1 VIYPNAALRLDR
13 LPASRFHRRIAVLIA
28 AGAFLD
34 AFHLYLAND
43 VLAVLVKEGFADLR
57 ACAAFVSLTFV
68 GMVIGAIAAGHVGD
82 RYGRRYAYQIN
93 LLIFGL
99 ASLAACFA
107 PDMLTLIALRFLM
120 GLGLGA
126 ELAVAAGMLTEFLP
140 PAQRG
145 AWIARVSFVIN
156 AALPIVS
163 MLGYAVIPRLG
174 WRCMFLIAGAGAVT
188 VWTLRRRMPESPR
201 WLESVGRIHEAERVL
216 QAIEWEVQSE
226 HGRLPPLPT
235 TYPARIP
242 ATTHTHPPK
251 PPDARRMRTLFA
263 RDMLGRTLTAAI
275 VTIGINVGIYG
286 FISWLP
292 TFFVSAGYTVV
303 RSFGF
308 VLLMSFGAPA
318 GSVIAYLIGDRYGR
332 ARSIVGAAVASIVV
346 GCVYVSLHS
355 NIGIL
360 IAGFVLIATLYTIT
374 SLGLL
379 GYVPELFP
387 TRVRLRGTGIANAF
401 GRGASIIIPYLTL
414 TLFRFYDLTGVLGFV
429 CVTLIIMCG
438 AILGLGIET
447 SGRSLED
454 IEPQA
459 QQQRCVET
467 VH

>member
-1 VIYPNAALRLDR
+1 
-13 LPASRFHRRIAVLIA
+13 
-28 AGAFLD
+28 
-34 AFHLYLAND
+34 
-43 VLAVLVKEGFADLR
+43 
-57 ACAAFVSLTFV
+57 
-68 GMVIGAIAAGHVGD
+68 
-82 RYGRRYAYQIN
+82 
-93 LLIFGL
+93 
-99 ASLAACFA
+99 
-107 PDMLTLIALRFLM
+107 
-120 GLGLGA
+120 
-126 ELAVAAGMLTEFLP
+126 
-140 PAQRG
+140 
-145 AWIARVSFVIN
+145 
-156 AALPIVS
+156 
-163 MLGYAVIPRLG
+163 
-174 WRCMFLIAGAGAVT
+174 
-188 VWTLRRRMPESPR
+188 
-201 WLESVGRIHEAERVL
+201 
-216 QAIEWEVQSE
+216 
-226 HGRLPPLPT
+226 
-235 TYPARIP
+235 
-242 ATTHTHPPK
+242 
-251 PPDARRMRTLFA
+251 MRTLFA